1 MRGNLVQLTIGGYL
15 YEQPGFITGLTYE
28 MGEESPWEIGIG
40 TEYGT
45 GDGTVKELTQIIKVT
60 GFNFTPI
67 HNFIPR
73 LQGNSFGGDGEGFAS
88 SYGPERFIALANGPD
103 DKNSNYNYSDT
114 KPATPI
120 NPIQPTTIT
129 NTNPSLPSILV

>member
-1 MRGNLVQLTIGGYL
+1 
-15 YEQPGFITGLTYE
+15 

-67 HNFIPR
+67 QKFIPR
-73 LQGNSFGGDGEGFAS
+73 LQDNSFGSDAIGFAET
-88 SYGPERFIALANGPD
+88 YGPERFIALANGIGKED
-103 DKNSNYNYSDT
+103 NNYNVANTNT
-114 KPATPI
+114 KPPTVTPFSVPTNDELLQQEAL
-120 NPIQPTTIT
+120 NPTV
-129 NTNPSLPSILV
+129 LP